1 MEFTEALQEF
11 LFHQGFQRIKYDSK
25 ILWGKD
31 TNGKLSLLEIVPPV
45 LPGQKKMSLEQR
57 EREMADIERQIMIKY
72 QKKVEHLLLILR
84 QGAPDTEERKEA
96 ESYPD
101 VWFFDIKAGQLYI
114 YEYQEPFTQKFLQKK
129 AAEEK
134 KELHQILTPVNTIL
148 VLINVLVFAVL
159 SFFGD
164 TTNAE
169 FMAAH
174 GAMDWVDIVEKGQ
187 YYRLFTS
194 MFLHFGADHLL
205 QNMLILLLIGCRLER
220 ITGKL
225 AYFIIYIGAGL
236 VGAVN
241 SVIFTLG
248 ASPNTVGA
256 GASGA
261 IFGVMGG
268 LLFCILADLIQ
279 KKRHRVEEIGLTGM
293 IFMVCS
299 ALSYGFFSN
308 GVDNAAH
315 IGGLIGGFLL
325 TMLSRLLCKNR

>member
-1 MEFTEALQEF
+1 M
-11 LFHQGFQRIKYDSK
+11 
-25 ILWGKD
+25 
-31 TNGKLSLLEIVPPV
+31 
-45 LPGQKKMSLEQR
+45 
-57 EREMADIERQIMIKY
+57 
-72 QKKVEHLLLILR
+72 
-84 QGAPDTEERKEA
+84 
-96 ESYPD
+96 
-101 VWFFDIKAGQLYI
+101 
-114 YEYQEPFTQKFLQKK
+114 
-129 AAEEK
+129 
-134 KELHQILTPVNTIL
+134 NTIL

-236 VGAVN
+236 AGAVT